1 MERLVFIIGIP
12 LVLPDPELLAVFR
25 LVLLGVVVGENVDYF
40 AAEVDVLGLLEDLF
54 G

>member
-1 MERLVFIIGIP
+1 MEPLVFIVGIP

-25 LVLLGVVVGENVDYF
+25 LVFAGVPAGGDVDDFVG
-40 AAEVDVLGLLEDLF
+40 EVDVLGLLENLV